1 MKKVLFLVFVGV
13 IAFASGLSCNVEN
26 GTKSNAKVAEKHSSN
41 VHELRDK
48 AENGDAEAQF
58 SLGEIYFAGR
68 GVEQDY
74 KEAVKW
80 FRKATEQGNV
90 TAQLAIGS
98 MYLEGIG
105 VEQDSKEGV
114 KWVRM
119 AVEQG
124 DANAQNG
131 LGVMYAIGK
140 GVIKDN
146 VKAYKWFI
154 LAEKNGY
161 DTGGSIRNLEKD
173 MTAGQIAEAQR
184 LANEF
189 VQK

>member
-13 IAFASGLSCNVEN
+13 IALTSGLSCNSEN
-26 GTKSNAKVAEKHSSN
+26 ETKRDAKVEEKHSAN
-41 VHELRDK
+41 IHELTEK
-48 AENGDAEAQF
+48 AENGNVEAQF
-58 SLGEIYFAGR
+58 SLGEIYFSGR

-80 FRKATEQGNV
+80 FRNATEQGNV
-90 TAQLAIGS
+90 TAQLALGS

-105 VEQDSKEGV
+105 VEQDSKEAV
-114 KWVRM
+114 KWIRM

-131 LGVMYAIGK
+131 LGLMYAIGK

-146 VKAYKWFI
+146 VKAYKWFL
-154 LAEKNGY
+154 LADKNGY
-161 DTGGSIRNLEKD
+161 DTGGSIRNIEKD

-184 LANEF
+184 LAKAF
-189 VQK
+189 VPK